1 MRRGKC
7 MKTTERVEQAF
18 KRVKELLTLVADWT
32 KNTKEDEL
40 TKEFK
45 EKKQKMIDDLN
56 MQLGALSDR
65 FMFNHNSEFAT
76 KEYLV
81 EYEALK
87 KKIKELEK

>member
-1 MRRGKC
+1 MGYQI

-18 KRVKELLTLVADWT
+18 KRVKELLNLVADWT
-32 KNTKEDEL
+32 KNPKEDEL

-45 EKKQKMIDDLN
+45 EKKQKMIDDLHN
-56 MQLGALSDR
+56 QLGALSDR
-65 FMFNHNSEFAT
+65 YMFNHKSEFAT

>member
-1 MRRGKC
+1 
-7 MKTTERVEQAF
+7 MKTTEKVEQAF

-32 KNTKEDEL
+32 KNPKEDEL

-45 EKKQKMIDDLN
+45 DKKQKMIDNLHI
-56 MQLGALSDR
+56 QLGALSDR
-65 FMFNHNSEFAT
+65 YMFNHKSEFAT
-76 KEYLV
+76 KEYLL

>member
-1 MRRGKC
+1 

>member
-1 MRRGKC
+1 MGCK
-7 MKTTERVEQAF
+7 MKTTEKVEQAF

-32 KNTKEDEL
+32 KNPKEDEL

-45 EKKQKMIDDLN
+45 DKKQKMIDNLHI
-56 MQLGALSDR
+56 QLGALSDR
-65 FMFNHNSEFAT
+65 YMFNHKLEFAT
-76 KEYLV
+76 KEYLL

>member
-1 MRRGKC
+1 MGNKI

-18 KRVKELLTLVADWT
+18 KRVKELLSLVADWT
-32 KNTKEDEL
+32 KNPKEDEL

-45 EKKQKMIDDLN
+45 EKKQKMIDDLHI
-56 MQLGALSDR
+56 QLGALSDR
-65 FMFNHNSEFAT
+65 YLFNHKSEFAT

-87 KKIKELEK
+87 NKIKELEK

>member
-1 MRRGKC
+1 MGNK

-32 KNTKEDEL
+32 KNPKEDEL

-65 FMFNHNSEFAT
+65 YMFNHNSEFAT

>member
-1 MRRGKC
+1 
-7 MKTTERVEQAF
+7 MKTSEKIEHAF
-18 KRVKELLTLVADWT
+18 RRMKELLTLVADWT
-32 KNTKEDEL
+32 KQPKEPDAL

-45 EKKQKMIDDLN
+45 EKKQKMIDDLHI
-56 MQLGALSDR
+56 QLGALSDR
-65 FMFNHNSEFAT
+65 YMFNHKSEFAT

>member
-1 MRRGKC
+1 MGNE

-18 KRVKELLTLVADWT
+18 KRVKELLNLVADWT
-32 KNTKEDEL
+32 KNPKEDEL

-45 EKKQKMIDDLN
+45 DKKQKMIDDLHN
-56 MQLGALSDR
+56 QLGALSDR
-65 FMFNHNSEFAT
+65 YMFNHKSEFAT

-87 KKIKELEK
+87 KKIQELEK

>member
-1 MRRGKC
+1 MGCK
-7 MKTTERVEQAF
+7 MKTTEKVEQAF

-32 KNTKEDEL
+32 KNPKEDEL

-45 EKKQKMIDDLN
+45 DKKQKMINDLHI
-56 MQLGALSDR
+56 QLGALSDR
-65 FMFNHNSEFAT
+65 YMFNHKSEFAT
-76 KEYLV
+76 KEYLL

>member
-1 MRRGKC
+1 

-18 KRVKELLTLVADWT
+18 KRVKELLSLVADWT
-32 KNTKEDEL
+32 KNPKEDEL

-45 EKKQKMIDDLN
+45 EKKQKMIDDLHI
-56 MQLGALSDR
+56 QLGALSDR
-65 FMFNHNSEFAT
+65 YMFNHKSEFAT

>member
-1 MRRGKC
+1 

-32 KNTKEDEL
+32 KNPKEDEL

-45 EKKQKMIDDLN
+45 DKKQKMIDNLHV
-56 MQLGALSDR
+56 QLGALSDR
-65 FMFNHNSEFAT
+65 YMFNHKSEFAT

-81 EYEALK
+81 KYEALK

>member
-1 MRRGKC
+1 

-18 KRVKELLTLVADWT
+18 KRVKELLMLVKYWT
-32 KNTKEDEL
+32 EGNKNTDEL
-40 TKEFK
+40 SKELDKRKK
-45 EKKQKMIDDLN
+45 ELVKDLYI
-56 MQLGALSDR
+56 QLGALSDR
-65 FMFNHNSEFAT
+65 YMFNHQSEFAT

>member
-1 MRRGKC
+1 

-32 KNTKEDEL
+32 KQPKEDEL

-45 EKKQKMIDDLN
+45 EKKQKMIDDLHN
-56 MQLGALSDR
+56 QLGALSDR
-65 FMFNHNSEFAT
+65 YMFNHKSEFAT

-87 KKIKELEK
+87 KKIKELET

>member
-1 MRRGKC
+1 MGCK
-7 MKTTERVEQAF
+7 MKTTEKVEQAF

-32 KNTKEDEL
+32 KNPKEDEL

-45 EKKQKMIDDLN
+45 DKKQKMINDLHI
-56 MQLGALSDR
+56 QLGALSDR
-65 FMFNHNSEFAT
+65 YMFNHKSEFAT

>member
-1 MRRGKC
+1 MGYQI

-18 KRVKELLTLVADWT
+18 KRVKELLNLVADWT
-32 KNTKEDEL
+32 KNPKEDEL

-45 EKKQKMIDDLN
+45 EKKQKMIDDLHI
-56 MQLGALSDR
+56 QLGALSDR
-65 FMFNHNSEFAT
+65 YMFNHKSEFAT

>member
-1 MRRGKC
+1 

-32 KNTKEDEL
+32 KNPKQDEL

-65 FMFNHNSEFAT
+65 YMFNHNSEFAT

>member
-1 MRRGKC
+1 

-32 KNTKEDEL
+32 KQPKEDEL

-45 EKKQKMIDDLN
+45 EKKQKMIDDLHI
-56 MQLGALSDR
+56 QLGALSDR
-65 FMFNHNSEFAT
+65 YMFNHKSEFAT

-87 KKIKELEK
+87 KKIKQLEK

>member
-1 MRRGKC
+1 

-32 KNTKEDEL
+32 KQPKEPDAL

-45 EKKQKMIDDLN
+45 EKKQKMIDDLHL
-56 MQLGALSDR
+56 QLGALSDR
-65 FMFNHNSEFAT
+65 HMFNHKSEFAT

-81 EYEALK
+81 EYEKLK
-87 KKIKELEK
+87 KQIKELEK

>member
-1 MRRGKC
+1 

-32 KNTKEDEL
+32 KNPKEDAL

-45 EKKQKMIDDLN
+45 DKKQKMIDDLHI
-56 MQLGALSDR
+56 QLGALSDR
-65 FMFNHNSEFAT
+65 YMFNHKSEFAT